1 MSARESGA
9 PEGMKV
15 EQYRALV
22 LTESPQT
29 VLSSAGNLIF
39 LTAVKSASVAI
50 VVVAYHLDENYSK
63 YHICALV
70 SLQSLLIHN
79 PMHRRDYVQQFGRQR
94 CLRLQLVDLDDV
106 SLPCYSLFNIQLC
119 PPSAV
124 ESGLRIPL
132 RMGFN
137 FGSYSSFPHSNGCL
151 GDRRLSALCLFT
163 TPFTTT
169 LDSVIVSKG
178 KQEIPRCC
186 PLHVFYFLRGFG
198 YAYLQQEL

>member
-70 SLQSLLIHN
+70 SLQSLLIHK

-151 GDRRLSALCLFT
+151 GDRRLLALCL
-163 TPFTTT
+163 PQR
-169 LDSVIVSKG
+169 LSQVRLI
-178 KQEIPRCC
+178 R
-186 PLHVFYFLRGFG
+186 
-198 YAYLQQEL
+198 